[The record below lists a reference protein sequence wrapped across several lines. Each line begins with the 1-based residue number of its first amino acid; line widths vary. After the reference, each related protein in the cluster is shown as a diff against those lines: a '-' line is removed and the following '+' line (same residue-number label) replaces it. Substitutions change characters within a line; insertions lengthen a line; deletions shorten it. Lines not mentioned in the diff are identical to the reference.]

1 MIVTV
6 CGEHFVSKNPF
17 AIAVGSYENINKII
31 KCTNDVLFLRED
43 RNVMLSGMGLE
54 WLKQADS
61 AYNVGVFARRGGG
74 HLGGFLWSPYPDC
87 QLHRETATDMNKWNM
102 FCNLYSHECDELGGS
117 HLGLH
122 TPKGCKDTS
131 TPWKV
136 LKPRCWGYSDGQ
148 MSFQTPS
155 LCSHVCA
162 LQAK

>member
-1 MIVTV
+1 M
-6 CGEHFVSKNPF
+6 G
-17 AIAVGSYENINKII
+17 NI
-31 KCTNDVLFLRED
+31 LFLKIHLPLLLEAMKISTRSSSALMMCYSFE
-43 RNVMLSGMGLE
+43 RIVMWCSQVWVWSGWNKPIAHTMWVFSPGVGAGI
-54 WLKQADS
+54 WGDS
-61 AYNVGVFARRGGG
+61 CGV
-74 HLGGFLWSPYPDC
+74 HTQTVSC
-87 QLHRETATDMNKWNM
+87 TETATDMNKWNM